1 MKKLILPIAVLS
13 LLLAAA
19 CTRPPVSQH
28 TANQPEP
35 APAGSTGSKGELV
48 LAAQAQAQAGIE
60 SIVASPRSTPEI
72 VTANGTLTPNEDR
85 TWMVSSYVLGR
96 VADVKV
102 KIGDLVTPGQV
113 LARMHSHEVHDSR
126 ASYQQSLAALTEAE
140 TQGSLTRKARD
151 RAQRLFALQVISRGQ
166 LEQAQ
171 ADHEKAQ
178 ALVDSAQAAV
188 QREKTH
194 LAEVLQVPLQ
204 PDGTERSDLV
214 PVTAPA
220 RGVLFERQ
228 VSAGTVVNPGS
239 LMFRIADL
247 STLWLIASVNESDLS
262 KIYVGQPVE
271 MHVRA
276 YPQRTF
282 HGVTSW
288 LGESLDPTTRTLQV
302 RVSVPNRDEA
312 LKPEMYATV
321 AFQGRHSR
329 PAIAI
334 PESALQDLNGQ
345 HVVFLQTSATSFR
358 PQVVVPGPASNGVV
372 EIASGLQAGDR
383 VVIRG
388 GYGLKSEML
397 KASLSEGN

>member
-1 MKKLILPIAVLS
+1 MRQCTFQITWLA
-13 LLLAAA
+13 LLFLAA
-19 CTRPPVSQH
+19 CTRQPVPQPA
-28 TANQPEP
+28 ANNATPVP
-35 APAGSTGSKGELV
+35 RGGKGEIV

-60 SIVASPRSTPEI
+60 CVIAGPRNVPDI

-96 VADVKV
+96 VADVNV
-102 KIGDLVTPGQV
+102 KIGDVATPGQV
-113 LARMHSHEVHDSR
+113 LARLHSHEVHDSR
-126 ASYQQSLAALTEAE
+126 ASYQQSFATLAEAE
-140 TQGSLTRKARD
+140 TQASLTRKALD
-151 RAQRLFALQVISRGQ
+151 RAQRLFALEAISRGQ

-171 ADHEKAQ
+171 ADHDKAQ
-178 ALVDSAQAAV
+178 SLVDSAKAAV
-188 QREKTH
+188 QREKVH
-194 LAEVLQVPLQ
+194 LAEVLQVPLHS
-204 PDGTERSDLV
+204 DGTEQSDLV

-220 RGVLFERQ
+220 RGVLFNRQ

-247 STLWLIASVNESDLS
+247 STLWLIASVNEIDLS

-282 HGVTSW
+282 RGVTSW

-321 AFQGRHSR
+321 AFRGKASR
-329 PAIAI
+329 PAITI
-334 PESALQDLNGQ
+334 PEFAVQDLNGQ
-345 HVVFLQTSATSFR
+345 HIVFLQTAATMFR
-358 PQVVVPGPASNGVV
+358 PRVVVLGPASNGLV
-372 EIASGLQAGDR
+372 EITEGLKAGDR
-383 VVIRG
+383 VVVRG
-388 GYGLKSEML
+388 AYGLKSEML
-397 KASLSEGN
+397 KASLSEGE